1 MIDPVSLLMSR
12 ARDGLYESFY
22 FRGNSLDGRQAFWL
36 KHNLLRRHGER
47 GVALELGLIL
57 YDRESGE
64 VRVAHDREELSPQA
78 FNAFARSRNWEVL
91 SGNMA
96 SGSFFGI
103 SRERLNGRLHTAQA
117 HAAWDLALQRS
128 DEVLYHFPHSRLYQL
143 PLPKKKVLTR
153 DSFMRFSGSLRIGDM
168 AVSGE
173 FVGVNGHNWGT
184 EHAHEYAYAG
194 CNMFR
199 EDAEACFDGFSARL
213 ALAAGLV
220 RTPHLSLAA
229 LRLDGQWHSFNAL
242 SRCYQQDVRVLSDF
256 NWSIV
261 MKNDTHTL
269 ELSVDGGNPRLLPWV
284 ALNYE
289 HPSGARSVVKNT
301 KFARGRLRLSESGG
315 ELLRELTSDCFE
327 LETLLP
333 SNVPASSA
341 YVDTP

>member
-1 MIDPVSLLMSR
+1 MIDPVALVMAR

-22 FRGNSLDGRQAFWL
+22 FRGNSRDGRHAFWL

-47 GVALELGLIL
+47 GVSLEIGLIL
-57 YDRESGE
+57 YDRDSGE
-64 VRVAHDREELSPQA
+64 VQVAHDREDMSPQA
-78 FNAFARSRNWEVL
+78 FNAFARSRNWESL

-96 SGSFFGI
+96 SGSFFAI
-103 SRERLNGRLHTAQA
+103 SRERLNGRLHTARG

-143 PLPKKKVLTR
+143 PLPKKKILTR
-153 DSFMRFSGSLRIGDM
+153 DSCMSFSGMLRVGDVSLSGD
-168 AVSGE
+168 

-194 CNMFR
+194 CNLFR
-199 EDAEACFDGFSARL
+199 EDADACFDGFSARL

-229 LRLDGQWHSFNAL
+229 LRLDGEWHHFNAL
-242 SRCYQQDVRVLSDF
+242 SRCYQQDVRMLSDF
-256 NWSIV
+256 HWSIV

-284 ALNYE
+284 ALNYS
-289 HPSGARSVVKNT
+289 HPGGARSVVKNT
-301 KFARGRLRLSESGG
+301 KFARGRLRLATHEG
-315 ELLRELTSDCFE
+315 EAVAELNSDCFE

-333 SNVPASSA
+333 ANIPGSSA